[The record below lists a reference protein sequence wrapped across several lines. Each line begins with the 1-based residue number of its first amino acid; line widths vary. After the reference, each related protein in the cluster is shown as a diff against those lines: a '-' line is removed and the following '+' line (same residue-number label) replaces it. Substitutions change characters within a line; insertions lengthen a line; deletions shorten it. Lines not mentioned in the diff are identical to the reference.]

1 MDATYDYNKLI
12 SSRILDNYDKMLGLA
27 DPNVGLPQPTMFGGK
42 RMRNYVLPGSTD
54 YDYPGSLSVGTMGGP
69 PPSTLAGAFWGDF
82 ADGFPTGLAP
92 QGGASCGG
100 VSGGVKAPEY
110 HTLPYYPPVKGRKP
124 RLDGRRYAVPAVMPE
139 GGSKKT
145 TRAFVKGLKKV
156 GKFLAPVAKDVGK
169 MLLKEG
175 VKKGIEYYTKAP
187 ASAPAGKGRVGK
199 AVKGLVRKGKKAVKG
214 AVAEYRP
221 QAEEMIEEMKGKVK
235 AKAMEKGKELVG
247 KAKAKGKEVLSR
259 AESKFD
265 EMMDGG
271 VLIRNDPSQFH
282 SSVYPPALASY
293 TAGRDAYGRGRAK
306 LPKSGAKRNSARGA
320 IVAEV
325 MKKQGLSLAQAS
337 KYVKEHGL
345 Y

>member
-199 AVKGLVRKGKKAVKG
+199 AVKGLVRKGKKAV
-214 AVAEYRP
+214 AEMKP
-221 QAEEMIEEMKGKVK
+221 EAEEMIEEMKGKVK
-235 AKAMEKGKELVG
+235 ARGK
-247 KAKAKGKEVLSR
+247 KVLSK